1 MQAQR
6 HHYST
11 NQSGFNLIE
20 LTVVIVVLAIISA
33 GTASYIVD
41 SMRAY
46 SDSAR
51 REQITSEARTALER
65 VVRELRNALPNSIRI
80 QTDVTGG
87 ITTHCIEFFP
97 VKRGSA
103 YLDLNTSAATVSFSA
118 VPFTSPGAGNH
129 YVVIYPYATTPLYA
143 SSNPGLLTGFNT
155 ASNTAAGEVLLSN
168 PHRFNLASA
177 RKRFYIT
184 ENPVSF
190 CINSGNQ
197 SLNRYNG
204 YGVNINQSSPPAGTV
219 GLLANNIWLL
229 DNGTNVIPFTYSAG
243 SLSRAAVVK
252 LDFRFMQNGEWVR
265 LTQEVQIRN
274 AP

>member
-1 MQAQR
+1 MPCHQYKSAI
-6 HHYST
+6 T
-11 NQSGFNLIE
+11 QSGFNLIE
-20 LTVVIVVLAIISA
+20 LTLVIVVLAIISA

-41 SMRAY
+41 SMRSY

-51 REQITSEARTALER
+51 REQITSEARAALER

-80 QTDVTGG
+80 QTDLSGG

-118 VPFTSPGAGNH
+118 VPFSSPGAGNH
-129 YVVIYPYATTPLYA
+129 YVVVYPYATTPLYS
-143 SSNPGLLTGFNT
+143 SSNPGLLTGFNN
-155 ASNTAAGEVLLSN
+155 ASNTAAGEVLLSGS
-168 PHRFNLASA
+168 HRFNLSSA

-184 ENPVSF
+184 ESPVSF

-197 SLNRYNG
+197 SLNRYNN
-204 YGVNINQSSPPAGTV
+204 YGININQPAPPAGTI

-252 LDFRFMQNGEWVR
+252 LDFRFMQSGEWVR
-265 LTQEVQIRN
+265 ITQEVQIRN

>member
-1 MQAQR
+1 MLVHQFKIR
-6 HHYST
+6 T
-11 NQSGFNLIE
+11 KQSGFNLIE

-41 SMRAY
+41 SMRSY
-46 SDSAR
+46 TDSAR

-103 YLDLNTSAATVSFSA
+103 YLDLNTSAATTSFSA
-118 VPFTSPGAGNH
+118 VPFSSPGGGNH
-129 YVVIYPYATTPLYA
+129 HVVVYPYTTTPLYTPG
-143 SSNPGLLTGFNT
+143 SPGLRTEFDNT
-155 ASNTAAGEVLLSN
+155 SNTAAGEVLLQN
-168 PHRFNLASA
+168 AHRFNQTSS
-177 RKRFYIT
+177 RKRFYVT
-184 ENPVSF
+184 EDPVSF
-190 CINSGNQ
+190 CVNSGNQ
-197 SLNRYNG
+197 RLDRFNG
-204 YGVNINQSSPPAGTV
+204 YGINVNQSAPPG
-219 GLLANNIWLL
+219 GNIGMLASNIWLV

-252 LDFRFMQNGEWVR
+252 LDFRFMQSGEWVR

>member
-1 MQAQR
+1 MQIRALKQA
-6 HHYST
+6 T
-11 NQSGFNLIE
+11 KQSGFNLIE

-51 REQITSEARTALER
+51 RQQITSEARTALER
-65 VVRELRNALPNSIRI
+65 VMRELRNALPNSIRI

-97 VKRGSA
+97 VRRGSA
-103 YLDLNTSAATVSFSA
+103 YLDLDTSAATVSFSA
-118 VPFTSPGAGNH
+118 VPFTSPGAGTH
-129 YVVIYPYATTPLYA
+129 HVVVYPYATTPLYA
-143 SSNPGLLTGFNT
+143 TTNPGLVADFDNS
-155 ASNTAAGEVLLSN
+155 SNTAAGEVLLQN
-168 PHRFNLASA
+168 THRFNLASA
-177 RKRFYIT
+177 RKRFFVT
-184 ENPVSF
+184 DDPVSF

-197 SLNRYNG
+197 QLDRYSN
-204 YGVNINQSSPPAGTV
+204 YGVNINQSAPPAGTV

-229 DNGTNVIPFTYSAG
+229 DNGTNVIPFSYSAG

-252 LDFRFMQNGEWVR
+252 LDFRFMQSGEWVR